1 MSRLGTASYRRTE
14 NVQHYPESHTYI
26 TPVGNYGH
34 PPAVMSMGNMASA
47 LPSYTSGQIQFDQRS
62 MQQQQQ
68 QQQQFV
74 PVAPNPGLVYGM
86 PQPQS
91 FPTPTTNPN
100 MMFGAPYPQMYMP
113 YVQQQQRHPGTHL
126 SDASGFSPIPPPTP
140 RPGSAQGSMDAY
152 GQGYFNPN
160 VYKPTQDHYP
170 RPATTST
177 ASPQPQSQSY
187 MSTPKPNEDRE
198 KEDQRRITIVDG
210 STHMRSSAAQGSSAG
225 KQATSPWL
233 VVLILVRKL
242 TVVIIFRFYLTSTK
256 IKHAKRTVEKT
267 ETIRQCSVGWE
278 SRARNQY
285 RRTQG
290 LLLAGCHK

>member
-1 MSRLGTASYRRTE
+1 MSRLGTASSRRAE

-47 LPSYTSGQIQFDQRS
+47 LPSYPSSQIQFDQRS
-62 MQQQQQ
+62 M

-91 FPTPTTNPN
+91 FPTPTTNPT

-113 YVQQQQRHPGTHL
+113 YVQQQQRHPGTHP

-152 GQGYFNPN
+152 GPSYYNSN
-160 VYKPTQDHYP
+160 VYTPTQWHHQ
-170 RPATTST
+170 RPETMSA
-177 ASPQPQSQSY
+177 ASPQPQNQSD
-187 MSTPKPNEDRE
+187 MSTPKTNEDRE

-210 STHMRSSAAQGSSAG
+210 STHMRSSTAQGSSAS
-225 KQATSPWL
+225 KQAMSPWL
-233 VVLILVRKL
+233 VVLILARKL
-242 TVVIIFRFYLTSTK
+242 IVVMLFRFYITSIK
-256 IKHAKRTVEKT
+256 IKRTKRTTQKT
-267 ETIRQCSVGWE
+267 ETIWQCPVGWE
-278 SRARNQY
+278 SRTRNQY
-285 RRTQG
+285 SRTQG